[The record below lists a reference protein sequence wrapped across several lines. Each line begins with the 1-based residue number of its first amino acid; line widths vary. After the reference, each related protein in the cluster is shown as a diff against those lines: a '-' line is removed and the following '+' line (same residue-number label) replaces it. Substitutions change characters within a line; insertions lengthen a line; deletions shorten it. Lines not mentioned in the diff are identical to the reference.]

1 MRVLVVSRN
10 RLAGLGLV
18 TLAQGS
24 GLPTRVAGL
33 DEACGGGRGV
43 ELVLLYCDGWDGE
56 ARQAAD
62 LLRQAHVRFLAV
74 AGHMGP
80 EERRQIL
87 AAGAVNACLHADAE
101 ELSLI
106 LANYRWSAATTSEQ
120 IALANGFVVDLPR
133 RRVQRGARFNEL
145 TLTECRI
152 LSKLRD
158 EAQNRPHCPVALLDI
173 THTVWGAADA
183 RSLATLRG
191 HVSQL
196 RSKVEVDPD
205 NPSVLRGRRGR
216 GYWLELLDRPSA

>member
-1 MRVLVVSRN
+1 MRALIMSRN

-18 TLAQGS
+18 TLAEGS
-24 GLPTRVAGL
+24 GLPARVGGL
-33 DEACGGGRGV
+33 EEARAGGRGA
-43 ELVLLYCDGWDGE
+43 ELALLYCDNWDGE
-56 ARQAAD
+56 AQQAAEV
-62 LLRQAHVRFLAV
+62 LRQAHVRFIVV

-80 EERRQIL
+80 EERRQML
-87 AAGAVNACLHADAE
+87 AAGAVNACLQAEAE

-106 LANYRWSAATTSEQ
+106 LANYRWSAAATAEQ

-133 RRVQRGARFNEL
+133 RRVQRGTRYRDL

-158 EAQNRPHCPVALLDI
+158 EAQNCPGCPVALQEI
-173 THTVWGAADA
+173 TNTVWGAADA

-196 RSKVEVDPD
+196 RYKVEVDP
-205 NPSVLRGRRGR
+205 NHPAVLCGRRGR
-216 GYWLELLDRPSA
+216 GYWLELLMGRTG